1 MDVISNNRNQE
12 YLKTYN
18 KNIDVSNYSAQVT
31 DNNEAITKD
40 FKVHQASKEE
50 KLDSNQKKEKNQY
63 VKEDLDKAIKKLN
76 KFLEDEKTH
85 AEYEKHKDL
94 GTIMI
99 KIIDDETEKIV
110 VELPPEKVLNM
121 IASLC
126 EQVGI
131 LDKKA

>member
-18 KNIDVSNYSAQVT
+18 KNIDVSNYSTQVT
-31 DNNEAITKD
+31 GNNEAITKD

-50 KLDSNQKKEKNQY
+50 KLDSNQKKEKNEY
-63 VKEDLDKAIKKLN
+63 TKEELDKAIKKLN

-94 GTIMI
+94 GTLMI

>member
-18 KNIDVSNYSAQVT
+18 KNIELSNYATQVAG
-31 DNNEAITKD
+31 NNEAITMD
-40 FKVHQASKEE
+40 FKVHQSGKEE
-50 KLDSNQKKEKNQY
+50 KMDLKQNKEKDNY
-63 VKEDLDKAIKKLN
+63 KKEDLDKAIKKLN

-94 GTIMI
+94 GTLMI
-99 KIIDDETEKIV
+99 KIVDDETEKIV